1 MTAFEERRLQKGLS
15 LAWREIAET
24 GIEVF
29 YDSTA
34 TLYRIDGQ
42 IYAVPRLQSLIHQ
55 ESD

>member
-1 MTAFEERRLQKGLS
+1 MTAYEEQRLMRGLS
-15 LAWREIAET
+15 LAWREIGET

-42 IYAVPRLQSLIHQ
+42 IYAVPRLQSSITAD
-55 ESD
+55 E